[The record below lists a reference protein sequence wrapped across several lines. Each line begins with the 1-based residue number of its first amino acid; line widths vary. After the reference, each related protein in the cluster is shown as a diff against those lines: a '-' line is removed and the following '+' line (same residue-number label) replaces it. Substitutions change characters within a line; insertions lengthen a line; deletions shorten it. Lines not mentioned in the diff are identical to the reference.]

1 MESFYGILT
10 TGAGGL
16 ETGAWVGVAV
26 LLALIFGYTGAPF
39 TLWSVF
45 VLIGLSGFGVPPV
58 PSIIVSA
65 IFFIFLVPPIRR
77 MLVSRFVMKILA
89 GIMPTISDTERVALE
104 AGSVGVE
111 GELFSGRPNFKKLME
126 EPYPNMTP
134 EEKAFLDGPVDRLCE
149 VIDDW
154 EVWEERDIPQAA
166 WDIIKKEKFLGMI
179 IPKKYGGLEFSA
191 LAHSEVIKKLS
202 TRSVPACISVMV
214 PNSLGPAELL
224 IHYGTEEQKQ
234 KLLPRLATGEEIPC
248 FALTEPSAGSDAGS
262 LTSEGIL
269 FKGEDGKMYLRLTW
283 NKRWITLAAIS
294 TILGLAFR
302 LKDPQN
308 LLGKGPDLG
317 ITCALIPTKTPG
329 VVVGQRHDPLGTP
342 FYNCPTQGKDVV
354 VSVDTIVGGIEG
366 AGKGWLMLMECL
378 AAGRGV
384 SLPAQSAGGTAL
396 ITRVVSAH
404 ASIRKQ
410 FGMPI
415 GMMEG
420 IEEPLARIGGFNYT
434 LEAMRKYTVG
444 ALDKGI
450 KPAVTTAM
458 AKFNATEI
466 GRKVINDG
474 MDIMGGAGISLGP
487 KNLLGHLYI
496 ATPIGITVEGANIM
510 TRTLIIFGQ
519 GAMRAHP
526 YAYKEVDSIGRKDL
540 VGFDAAFWG
549 HVGHVVRNLCRAV
562 VLSVSRGAFAGS
574 PVGGSTAKYYRKLSW
589 ASASFAIMA
598 DVAMGTLGGSL
609 KSKQMITGRFAD
621 ILSWMY
627 MGTSVLRRF
636 EAEGRRKEDLPFV
649 HYAMNHAFYEI
660 QKAFDGI
667 FANLT
672 FPVADKGAVGVLKK
686 VFLQFPMTFV
696 LKIVVRKWSN
706 LNALAG
712 ENNDQHVHKI
722 ATMIL
727 ADTEQ
732 RIRHTE
738 NVFVPKNTIEQL
750 GKLEETFKVVKRAE
764 AIEKK
769 MRLAVREKVIPK
781 VKGKALTEA
790 ALAKG
795 IITKDEYAIVIRA
808 DELRTE
814 AIQVD
819 SFTQDEF
826 LGHKSKGMARVARSG
841 SAGPAA
847 SAIK

>member
-1 MESFYGILT
+1 MDSFYGILT
-10 TGAGGL
+10 AGAGGL
-16 ETGAWVGVAV
+16 PVGAWIAATLLVALV
-26 LLALIFGYTGAPF
+26 FGYTGAPLF
-39 TLWSVF
+39 LWTIF
-45 VLIGLSGFGVPPV
+45 ILAALFGFGAPYAVIGV
-58 PSIIVSA
+58 AAVLLLV
-65 IFFIFLVPPIRR
+65 FNVPPIRR
-77 MLVSRFVMKILA
+77 VLVSNIVMKILA
-89 GIMPTISDTERVALE
+89 GIMPSISDTERIALD

-111 GELFSGRPNFKKLME
+111 GELFSGRPNFKKLMD

-134 EEKAFLDGPVDRLCE
+134 EEKAFIDGPVERLCE

-166 WDIIKKEKFLGMI
+166 WDVIKKERFLGMI

-234 KLLPRLATGEEIPC
+234 RLLPRLAAGDEIPC
-248 FALTEPSAGSDAGS
+248 FALTEPGAGSDAGS
-262 LTSEGIL
+262 LTAEGIL
-269 FKGEDGKMYLRLTW
+269 FKGDDGKMYLRLTW

-308 LLGKGPDLG
+308 LLGKGEDLG

-329 VVVGQRHDPLGTP
+329 VVVGKRHDPLGTP

-354 VSVDTIVGGIEG
+354 VSVDTIVGGIDG
-366 AGKGWLMLMECL
+366 AGKGWRMLMECL

-384 SLPAQSAGGTAL
+384 SLPAQSSGGTAL

-458 AKFNATEI
+458 AKYNATEI

-540 VGFDAAFWG
+540 VTFDAAFWG

-562 VLSVSRGAFAGS
+562 VLSVTRGLFAGS

-598 DVAMGTLGGSL
+598 DIAMGSLGGSL

-627 MGTSVLRRF
+627 MGTAVLRRY

-667 FANLT
+667 FANLSAPGLGW
-672 FPVADKGAVGVLKK
+672 FFKS
-686 VFLQFPMTFV
+686 FV
-696 LKIVVRKWSN
+696 RMWSN

-722 ATMIL
+722 ASMIL
-727 ADTEQ
+727 ADSEQ
-732 RIRHTE
+732 RVRHTE
-738 NVFVPKNTIEQL
+738 GVFVPKNTIEQL

-764 AIEKK
+764 AIEKR
-769 MRLAVREKVIPK
+769 MRKAVRDKLIPK
-781 VKGKALTEA
+781 AKGKALMES

-795 IITKDEYAIVIRA
+795 IITKDESAIVIRA

-819 SFTQDEF
+819 SFTQEEF
-826 LGHKSKGMARVARSG
+826 LGHKSKGVARIARSG